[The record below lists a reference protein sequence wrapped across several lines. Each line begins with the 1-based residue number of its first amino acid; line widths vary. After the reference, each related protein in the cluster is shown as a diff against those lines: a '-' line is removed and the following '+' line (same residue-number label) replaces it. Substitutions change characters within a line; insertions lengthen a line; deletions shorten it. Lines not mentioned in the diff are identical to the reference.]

1 MALAE
6 PFCPVSTSFGTW
18 MTQAHVQLIAPR
30 PRHGKRIRLLSP
42 LIWEDPDGEVMIV
55 PLGFESDGGSIP
67 RVLWSLVGGP
77 LDDAYVVATILHD
90 WECEQRAHSSAQVH
104 ERFYRSMRAAGTSWL
119 IARGFY
125 HAVRTKGP
133 SWTIN
138 QGLTDGH

>member
-1 MALAE
+1 MTLADS
-6 PFCPVSTSFGTW
+6 FTPVATRFGTW
-18 MTQAHVQLIAPR
+18 MTEAQVQLIAPR

-42 LIWEDPDGEVMIV
+42 LVWADTDGELVIV
-55 PLGFESDGGSIP
+55 PRGFESDGGSIP
-67 RVLWSLVGGP
+67 RLLWSFVGAP

-125 HAVRTKGP
+125 HAVRIHGP

-138 QGLTDGH
+138 QGLSDGH